1 MYCPYLVIKILNAF
15 FGGNLNQTH
24 TPALEAWSLNHWTA
38 REVPACVSNSVRGP
52 ADYWQRPEAEVFKQD
67 DKQNPD
73 KIPEIT
79 TGVNYPTLRLV
90 WSSSSSFSS
99 EVLLHP
105 LFSSALILL

>member
-1 MYCPYLVIKILNAF
+1 MHF

-24 TPALEAWSLNHWTA
+24 TPALEAGSLNHWTA

-52 ADYWQRPEAEVFKQD
+52 ADCWQRPEAEVFKQKD

-73 KIPEIT
+73 KRNLRIT
-79 TGVNYPTLRLV
+79 TVNYPTLRLV

-99 EVLLHP
+99 EGLLHH
-105 LFSSALILL
+105 LFSSALLLL